1 MKMVNGIPKSEKIW
15 THIFTNRD
23 EEYFITSREN
33 SRECYF
39 IYKLSEGKAV
49 KLGKSPS
56 PSELEE
62 KYIKAT

>member
-1 MKMVNGIPKSEKIW
+1 MANGIPKTEKVW
-15 THIFTNRD
+15 THIFTAGND
-23 EEYFITSREN
+23 EYFITSRDS
-33 SRECYF
+33 SREFYY